1 MMPQV
6 ELPFGERAHKEDNHR
21 GGREVGGA
29 GGCPDSSVIEFPQDA
44 FQRMWVSVNV
54 YQLGFHI
61 GAQKAHHRAAERRP
75 FGPRAALLHSC
86 TDASSRC
93 RSQTSRSSGLRNEL
107 QAGGVAALTAS
118 YISSN
123 ICLTADR
130 LSLNMLI
137 MCRAVCPACMKR

>member
-6 ELPFGERAHKEDNHR
+6 ELPFGVRAHKEDNHR
-21 GGREVGGA
+21 GGREVGEE
-29 GGCPDSSVIEFPQDA
+29 GCPDSSVIEFPQDA

-93 RSQTSRSSGLRNEL
+93 RSQTLRSSGLRNEL
-107 QAGGVAALTAS
+107 QAGGVAAPTAS

-123 ICLTADR
+123 ICLAAER
-130 LSLNMLI
+130 LSLNMPI
-137 MCRAVCPACMKR
+137 MCRAVRPAWMKH